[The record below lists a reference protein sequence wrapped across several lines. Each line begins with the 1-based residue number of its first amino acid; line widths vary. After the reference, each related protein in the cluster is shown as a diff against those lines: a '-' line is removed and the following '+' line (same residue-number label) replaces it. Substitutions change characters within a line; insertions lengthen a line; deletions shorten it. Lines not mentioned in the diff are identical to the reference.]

1 MKIKILII
9 TSEFGKQGGGLSNS
23 ATQLANHLC
32 DLGFV
37 VEVVVSSQSLI
48 NDDVNQLNLK
58 VIQDTIEVASGGYN
72 PNLQRDLFFRGHLN
86 NVYIQQQKDLPDLI
100 IAFGC
105 GLNGLF
111 ASELSKLLK
120 VLLVAMPRGSELNL
134 ATSNPDLFHFNQKCF
149 EQAVALV
156 CVSNELMQRAKN
168 IFYNPQV
175 IYKVIPNIINIDEKL
190 FEETNKKSS
199 NEIIIGTGAKYLNE
213 KKGIA
218 NLLQAMVLLNQNLK
232 QKFTLHLAGFVD
244 DDLLSKYN
252 EIIKTFH
259 IKSRAKFLGVL
270 NRKQFLD
277 EMQNW
282 DIALQGSF
290 SEGFSNSIGDAI
302 SIGKPFMITDTGF
315 VAEQIRTDF
324 PELIFFNSTP
334 ESIAEKLSETFFK
347 KDIVKLSAE
356 AATSIKQ
363 IVCSEAIIL
372 QWKTIIGELLSLQKN
387 TIIQLKNEHI
397 ISLMLHDISETNFT
411 GVDLPIEKLEVLC
424 KIVDDNGLQ
433 FCSAEQY
440 FSSLEKSRLLICS
453 FDDGYKSVLKFGL
466 PILSRFN
473 FTATV
478 FVCTNH
484 IGQTNAWN
492 PKDKTNREHMTMEEL
507 HLLKNQGWE
516 IGSHG
521 TNHISFNRLSEE
533 EILSNL
539 TESKSVLSSHFGKI
553 NSFAYPYGDTSPF
566 IEQIVKSQ
574 FENVF
579 TTDSGGTHILLD
591 RHRIRRYSFTE
602 IQTLFSR

>member
-1 MKIKILII
+1 MKRKILII
-9 TSEFGKQGGGLSNS
+9 TSEFGKQGGGLSKS

-32 DLGFV
+32 DLGFA
-37 VEVVVSSQSLI
+37 VEVVISSQSQI
-48 NDDVNQLNLK
+48 NDDVNQANLK
-58 VIQDTIEVASGGYN
+58 VIQDTIKVSSGGYN
-72 PNLQRDLFFRGHLN
+72 LNLQRDLFFRGHFN
-86 NVYIQQQKDLPDLI
+86 NVSIQQQKDLPDLI

-111 ASELSKLLK
+111 ASELSKLLNVK
-120 VLLVAMPRGSELNL
+120 LLAMPRGSELNL

-149 EQAVALV
+149 EQATALI
-156 CVSNELMQRAKN
+156 CVSNELLQRAKS

-175 IYKVIPNIINIDEKL
+175 NYKVIPNIINIEENY
-190 FEETNKKSS
+190 FEQTNKERNS
-199 NEIIIGTGAKYLNE
+199 EIIIGTGAKYLNE

-218 NLLQAMVLLNQNLK
+218 NLLHALVLLNQNENH
-232 QKFTLHLAGFVD
+232 KFSLHLAGFVD

-252 EIIKTFH
+252 EIIQTFKL
-259 IKSRAKFLGVL
+259 KSYVKFLGVL
-270 NRKQFLD
+270 NRNQFLE
-277 EMQNW
+277 EMRNW
-282 DIALQGSF
+282 DVALQGSF

-315 VAEQIRTDF
+315 VAEQIRADF
-324 PELIFFNSTP
+324 PELIFFNPTP
-334 ESIAEKLSETFFK
+334 ESIAEKLSQSFFK

-356 AATSIKQ
+356 AANSIKQ
-363 IVCSEAIIL
+363 IVSSEAIIL
-372 QWKTIIGELLSLQKN
+372 QWKTVIGELLSLQKN
-387 TIIQLKNEHI
+387 TTLQLKNEHI
-397 ISLMLHDISETNFT
+397 ITLMLHEISETNFT
-411 GVDLPIEKLEVLC
+411 GVDLPIVKFEALC
-424 KIVDDNGLQ
+424 KIVNDNGFK
-433 FCSAEQY
+433 FCSSEQY

-484 IGQTNAWN
+484 IGQSNAWN
-492 PKDKTNREHMTMEEL
+492 PKDKTNRQHMTMEEL
-507 HLLKNQGWE
+507 HLLKKQGWE

-533 EILSNL
+533 EILNNL
-539 TESKSVLSSHFGKI
+539 TESKSVLSNNFGNI

>member
-1 MKIKILII
+1 MKRKILII

-32 DLGFV
+32 DLGFR
-37 VEVVVSSQSLI
+37 VEVFISSQSQI
-48 NDDVNQLNLK
+48 NDDVNHPNLK
-58 VIQDTIEVASGGYN
+58 VIHDTIRVASGGYN

-86 NVYIQQQKDLPDLI
+86 NVSIHQQKDLPDLV

-111 ASELSKLLK
+111 ASELSKLLNVK
-120 VLLVAMPRGSELNL
+120 LVAMPRGSELNL
-134 ATSNPDLFHFNQKCF
+134 ATSNTDLFHFNQRCF
-149 EQAVALV
+149 EQAAAIV
-156 CVSNELMQRAKN
+156 CVSNELLQRAKN

-175 IYKVIPNIINIDEKL
+175 IYKIIPNIINIDEKL
-190 FEETNKKSS
+190 FELNKKENGS
-199 NEIIIGTGAKYLNE
+199 EIVIGTGAKYLNE

-218 NLLQAMVLLNQNLK
+218 NLLQAMVLLNQNTK
-232 QKFTLHLAGFVD
+232 QKFSLRLAGFVD

-252 EIIKTFH
+252 EIIQTFNLISH
-259 IKSRAKFLGVL
+259 VKFLGVL

-277 EMQNW
+277 EVKNW
-282 DIALQGSF
+282 NIALQGSF

-334 ESIAEKLSETFFK
+334 ESIAEKLSETLFK
-347 KDIVKLSAE
+347 NDMVKLSAL
-356 AATSIKQ
+356 AANSIKQ
-363 IVCSEAIIL
+363 IVSSEAVVS
-372 QWKTIIGELLSLQKN
+372 QWETVIGDLLSLQNN
-387 TIIQLKNEHI
+387 TTLQLKNEHI
-397 ISLMLHDISETNFT
+397 ITLMLHEISETNFT
-411 GVDLPIEKLEVLC
+411 GVDLPISKFEELC
-424 KIVDDNGLQ
+424 QIVSDNGFK
-433 FCSAEQY
+433 FCSAEQH
-440 FSSLEKSRLLICS
+440 FSSLDKSKLFICS
-453 FDDGYKSVLKFGL
+453 FDDGYKSVLEFGL

-492 PKDKTNREHMTMEEL
+492 LKDKTNRQHMTMEEL

-539 TESKSVLSSHFGKI
+539 TESKNVLSSQFGNI

-566 IEQIVKSQ
+566 IEQIVKQQ

-591 RHRIRRYSFTE
+591 RQRIRRYSFTE
-602 IQTLFSR
+602 IQTLFSK

>member
-1 MKIKILII
+1 MKRKLLII

-32 DLGFV
+32 DLGFK
-37 VEVVVSSQSLI
+37 VEVVISSHSQI
-48 NDDVNQLNLK
+48 NDDANHPNLK
-58 VIQDTIEVASGGYN
+58 VIHDTIRVASGGYN

-86 NVYIQQQKDLPDLI
+86 NLSIQQQKDLPDLV

-111 ASELSKLLK
+111 ASELSKLLNVK
-120 VLLVAMPRGSELNL
+120 LVAMPRGSELNL
-134 ATSNPDLFHFNQKCF
+134 ATSNVDLFHFNQRCF
-149 EQAVALV
+149 EQATALV
-156 CVSNELMQRAKN
+156 CVSNELLQRAKN
-168 IFYNPQV
+168 IFFSQQV
-175 IYKVIPNIINIDEKL
+175 IYKVIPNSINIDEKL
-190 FEETNKKSS
+190 FELNKKGNGS
-199 NEIIIGTGAKYLNE
+199 EIVIGTGAKYLNE

-218 NLLQAMVLLNQNLK
+218 NLLHTMALLNQNAK
-232 QKFTLHLAGFVD
+232 QKFSLRLAGFVD
-244 DDLLSKYN
+244 GDLLSKYN
-252 EIIKTFH
+252 EIIQTESLDYH
-259 IKSRAKFLGVL
+259 VKFLGVL
-270 NRKQFLD
+270 NRKQFL
-277 EMQNW
+277 EEIQNW
-282 DIALQGSF
+282 DIALQCSF

-315 VAEQIRTDF
+315 VAEQIRTSF

-334 ESIAEKLSETFFK
+334 ELIAEKLSETFFK
-347 KDIVKLSAE
+347 KDIVKLSA
-356 AATSIKQ
+356 AASNSIKQ
-363 IVCSEAIIL
+363 IVSSEAVIS
-372 QWKTIIGELLSLQKN
+372 QWKNVIDELLSLQINKPL
-387 TIIQLKNEHI
+387 QLKNEHI
-397 ISLMLHDISETNFT
+397 ITLMLHEISEINFT
-411 GVDLPIEKLEVLC
+411 GVDLPNSKFEELC
-424 KIVDDNGLQ
+424 KIVSENGFK

-440 FSSLEKSRLLICS
+440 FSSIDKSKLFICS
-453 FDDGYKSVLKFGL
+453 FDDGYTSVLKNGL
-466 PILSRFN
+466 PILSKFN

-492 PKDKTNREHMTMEEL
+492 PKDKTNRQHMTMEEL

-521 TNHISFNRLSEE
+521 TNHVSFNRLSEA
-533 EILSNL
+533 EIICNIA
-539 TESKSVLSSHFGKI
+539 ESKNVLLSHFGNI

-566 IEQIVKSQ
+566 IEELVKQQ

-579 TTDSGGTHILLD
+579 TTDSGGTHISLD